1 MRVIVAESKCDWQ
14 TAKSLLSRVAG
25 EDGFFLLLTLEY
37 SRLRLEWETCEAED
51 LLGQMKTKY
60 PHPILK
66 QVELDHNYEGA
77 KVTGNPQRI
86 GHHQGLRRAYKRK
99 FGSFW
104 NEPDDFRKA
113 FQIMAAEMR
122 LARNKVW
129 YAHPAR
135 ARRTELQ
142 SHSQHGSNSG
152 LDSRAGLGSETE
164 SRSQSQSRHQPQQVD
179 IDQ

>member
-1 MRVIVAESKCDWQ
+1 
-14 TAKSLLSRVAG
+14 
-25 EDGFFLLLTLEY
+25 
-37 SRLRLEWETCEAED
+37 
-51 LLGQMKTKY
+51 MKTKY

-179 IDQ
+179 IDQIKAILRQGSSEECTEALKAVEQSTIMLLADFEESATSLIAQVDEADDMSDE

>member
-1 MRVIVAESKCDWQ
+1 
-14 TAKSLLSRVAG
+14 
-25 EDGFFLLLTLEY
+25 
-37 SRLRLEWETCEAED
+37 
-51 LLGQMKTKY
+51 MKTKY

-129 YAHPAR
+129 TQEELFN
-135 ARRTELQ
+135 RRDRIKAILRQGSSEECTEALKAVEQ
-142 SHSQHGSNSG
+142 STIM
-152 LDSRAGLGSETE
+152 LLADFEE
-164 SRSQSQSRHQPQQVD
+164 SATSLIAQVD
-179 IDQ
+179 EADDMSDE